1 MLSSI
6 FNCVNILHTAGQVA
20 SLLALLLQIEH
31 GYSFLE
37 LIENAFGTLFLCP
50 MALLP
55 LENVICLDVSEALF

>member
-1 MLSSI
+1 MSSV
-6 FNCVNILHTAGQVA
+6 FNCINILHTAGQVA

-37 LIENAFGTLFLCP
+37 LTENACGTLFLCP

-55 LENVICLDVSEALF
+55 LESVICMNVSEHF